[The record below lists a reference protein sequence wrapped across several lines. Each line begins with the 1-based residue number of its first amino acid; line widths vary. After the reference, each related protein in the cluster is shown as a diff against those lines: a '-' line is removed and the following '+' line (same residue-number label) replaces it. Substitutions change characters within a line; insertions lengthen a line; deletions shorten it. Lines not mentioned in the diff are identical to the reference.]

1 MRNSTFTGTTLSLI
15 AATLALAAPVQAEAV
30 SGGTDVTEQARNRQ
44 VVEAHYAALNAGDLD
59 GALAAFAP
67 MVTNHG
73 RTAPKAILRLILHDI
88 KTRFPDAHSIIDEI
102 VAVDNYVIVRQTVSG
117 THLGVGTL
125 PVDGGL
131 MVGVPPTG
139 KKFTVQH
146 IHWYTLKD
154 GLIVE
159 HRANR
164 DDIGMMVQLGLL
176 PAPPPFEIPKH

>member
-1 MRNSTFTGTTLSLI
+1 M
-15 AATLALAAPVQAEAV
+15 
-30 SGGTDVTEQARNRQ
+30 TDQARNRQ
-44 VVEAHYAALNAGDLD
+44 IVEAYYAAVNAGDIE

-67 MVTNHG
+67 MVVNHG
-73 RTAPKAILRLILHDI
+73 RSAPKAVLALILNDI
-88 KTRFPDAHSIIDEI
+88 KTRFPDAHSAIEEI
-102 VAVDNYVIVRQTVSG
+102 VAVDDYVIVRQTYSG

-131 MVGVPPTG
+131 MVGVAPTG
-139 KKFTVQH
+139 KKFSVQH
-146 IHWYTLKD
+146 IHWFTLKD

-176 PAPPPFEIPKH
+176 PAPPPFEIPKP